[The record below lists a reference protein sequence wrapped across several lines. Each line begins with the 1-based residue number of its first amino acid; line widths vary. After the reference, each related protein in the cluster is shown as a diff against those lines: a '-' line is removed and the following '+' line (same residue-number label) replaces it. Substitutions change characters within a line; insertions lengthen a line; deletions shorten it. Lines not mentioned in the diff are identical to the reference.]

1 VSSSNTTSLA
11 SMASRPDC
19 LICPLCEASPL
30 RLSGCDSMGCVS
42 CGGRLSGAMLAT
54 LRGISAL
61 PEALGSHAC
70 EECGHPEMRL
80 LPDDTFHCP
89 ACGSEV
95 LPIGAPLVDWKSGE
109 HGEAYWCAWLDGRYR
124 EMGSFADNPNLA
136 RWRNPSARLDHYR
149 GHRAGSEACRARNT
163 READDT
169 RKKLFG

>member
-109 HGEAYWCAWLDGRYR
+109 HGEAYWCGWLDGRYR
-124 EMGSFADNPNLA
+124 DRPLQGPPCGQRSLPGQE
-136 RWRNPSARLDHYR
+136 Y
-149 GHRAGSEACRARNT
+149 AGSRRHPQKALRMSRFAVDRACNS
-163 READDT
+163 
-169 RKKLFG
+169 RKEGSP